1 MGIEDAR
8 KKFVVDKTP
17 EITKKIE
24 EKKVENT
31 NNIINIELSK
41 LVAFRKRQPFSMYDE
56 IKKQEVL
63 ESIKENGVL
72 VPIIVRKIDNEKY
85 EIISGHNRVE
95 CSKKLNLSTIPAQIV
110 DCDDDKATL
119 IMIDTNLCNRDKIN
133 PIEKGYAYKIK
144 MEILKNN
151 PNISNINDFKD
162 NSPMGTEDSKTQIY
176 RYIRLTELIKSLQEK
191 IINEDLPMRAGV
203 ELSYLSKEEQEIVN
217 QVIED
222 EQIKLSLVQSQKI
235 RANKN
240 NITYTELLK
249 LLKNDKDK
257 VDKFT
262 GKLNKQVFKEYKDKF
277 NSDKEFS
284 ILVKKLLDDYFKS
297 DSDIKQDSPLY

>member
-56 IKKQEVL
+56 NKKQEVL

-95 CSKKLNLSTIPAQIV
+95 CSKELNLSTIPAQIV

-151 PNISNINDFKD
+151 PNITNINGYTD
-162 NSPMGTEDSKTQIY
+162 NSPMETEDGKTQIY

-191 IINEDLPMRAGV
+191 IINENLPMRAGV

-222 EQIKLSLVQSQKI
+222 EQIKLSLVQAQKI

-249 LLKNDKDK
+249 LLRNDKNK

-262 GKLNKQVFKEYKDKF
+262 GKLNKQVFREYKDKF

-297 DSDIKQDSPLY
+297 DSDI

>member
-17 EITKKIE
+17 EFTKKVE
-24 EKKVENT
+24 EQKVENT
-31 NNIINIELSK
+31 NNIINIELSR

-63 ESIKENGVL
+63 ESIRENGVL
-72 VPIIVRKIDNEKY
+72 VPIIIRKIENGKY

-95 CSKKLNLSTIPAQIV
+95 CSKELNLSTIPAQIV

-133 PIEKGYAYKIK
+133 PIEKGYAYKMK
-144 MEILKNN
+144 MKILKNN
-151 PNISNINDFKD
+151 PNISNINDFED

-191 IINEDLPMRAGV
+191 IIKFFIHLPKW
-203 ELSYLSKEEQEIVN
+203 KE
-217 QVIED
+217 
-222 EQIKLSLVQSQKI
+222 K
-235 RANKN
+235 
-240 NITYTELLK
+240 Y
-249 LLKNDKDK
+249 
-257 VDKFT
+257 
-262 GKLNKQVFKEYKDKF
+262 
-277 NSDKEFS
+277 
-284 ILVKKLLDDYFKS
+284 
-297 DSDIKQDSPLY
+297 

>member
-17 EITKKIE
+17 EFTKKVE
-24 EKKVENT
+24 EQKVENT
-31 NNIINIELSK
+31 NNIINIELSR

-63 ESIKENGVL
+63 ESIRENGVL
-72 VPIIVRKIDNEKY
+72 VPIIIRKIENGKY

-95 CSKKLNLSTIPAQIV
+95 CSKELNLSTIPAQIV

-133 PIEKGYAYKIK
+133 PIEKGYAYKMK
-144 MEILKNN
+144 MKILKNN
-151 PNISNINDFKD
+151 PNISNINDFED

-191 IINEDLPMRAGV
+191 IINEDLSMRAGV
-203 ELSYLSKEEQEIVN
+203 ELSYLSKEEQEI
-217 QVIED
+217 
-222 EQIKLSLVQSQKI
+222 
-235 RANKN
+235 
-240 NITYTELLK
+240 
-249 LLKNDKDK
+249 
-257 VDKFT
+257 FT
-262 GKLNKQVFKEYKDKF
+262 DFL
-277 NSDKEFS
+277 
-284 ILVKKLLDDYFKS
+284 
-297 DSDIKQDSPLY
+297 IKQDIKNTPYKNVFLIQMFTGMRIGEVLALKVTDIDLAHNIINVEHTISVDAEEKTIMKDTPKSFNGMEKYL

>member
-17 EITKKIE
+17 EFTKKVE
-24 EKKVENT
+24 EQKVENT
-31 NNIINIELSK
+31 NNIINIELSR

-63 ESIKENGVL
+63 ESIRENGVL
-72 VPIIVRKIDNEKY
+72 VPIIIRKIENGKY

-95 CSKKLNLSTIPAQIV
+95 CSKELNLSTIPAQIV

-133 PIEKGYAYKIK
+133 PIEKGYAYKMKMK

-151 PNISNINDFKD
+151 PNISNINDFED

-191 IINEDLPMRAGV
+191 IINEDLSMRAGV
-203 ELSYLSKEEQEIVN
+203 ELSYLSKEEQEI
-217 QVIED
+217 
-222 EQIKLSLVQSQKI
+222 
-235 RANKN
+235 
-240 NITYTELLK
+240 
-249 LLKNDKDK
+249 
-257 VDKFT
+257 FT
-262 GKLNKQVFKEYKDKF
+262 DFL
-277 NSDKEFS
+277 
-284 ILVKKLLDDYFKS
+284 
-297 DSDIKQDSPLY
+297 IKQDIKNTPYKNVFLIQMFTGMRIGEVLALKVTDIDLAHNIINVEHTISVDAEEKTIMKDTPK